1 MLFGFSVNLE
11 KKLRNNGDMVLL
23 GFCSY
28 YRRFVV
34 NFALI
39 AKPLPDLRNEWYI
52 ASLEQT
58 VPECN

>member
-11 KKLRNNGDMVLL
+11 KKLISNRDQVLL

-28 YRRFVV
+28 YRRFEA

-39 AKPLPDLRNEWYI
+39 AKPLPDLKNEWYI

-58 VPECN
+58 VP